1 MSDIIFN
8 IHGGNNQIAPN
19 ATHATQNMNTS
30 GDSEAK
36 QYTQAEVVSPLH
48 DTILGADDEVPNE
61 AQRLTLYINKDTL
74 PQYLNQINACQSATE
89 LAKVIVNMQQ
99 EEPRL
104 SKEEI
109 VKQRFIE
116 QILPFATNLQNG
128 ATVSNVRARINDTL
142 TNRPRSKNSK

>member
-19 ATHATQNMNTS
+19 ATHATQNINTS

-61 AQRLTLYINKDTL
+61 AQRLTLYINRDTL

-104 SKEEI
+104 AAEEI
-109 VKQRFIE
+109 VKERFIK
-116 QILPFATNLQNG
+116 QILFFAHNLQKG
-128 ATVSNVRARINDTL
+128 TTISNVRARINDAWEK
-142 TNRPRSKNSK
+142 RSKNSK